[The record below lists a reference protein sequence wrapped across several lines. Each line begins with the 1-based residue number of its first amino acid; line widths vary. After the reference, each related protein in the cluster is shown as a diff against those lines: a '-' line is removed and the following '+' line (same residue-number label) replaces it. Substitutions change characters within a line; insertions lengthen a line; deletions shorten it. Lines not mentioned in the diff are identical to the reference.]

1 MKKAAANTAPTL
13 SGNSVEEL
21 KRSLDSALRL
31 MWNKIN
37 NLSDKVNN
45 MSSGSQSLES
55 KREGIRLVQ
64 DKDNYYLE
72 ARFDNGWARMNSNF
86 ELINK
91 KE

>member
-1 MKKAAANTAPTL
+1 MKTANAPRQITGKSIEEIKQSL
-13 SGNSVEEL
+13 NSN
-21 KRSLDSALRL
+21 LRDL
-31 MWNKIN
+31 WNKVNDLTNRIN
-37 NLSDKVNN
+37 N
-45 MSSGSQSLES
+45 MASGSQSLES